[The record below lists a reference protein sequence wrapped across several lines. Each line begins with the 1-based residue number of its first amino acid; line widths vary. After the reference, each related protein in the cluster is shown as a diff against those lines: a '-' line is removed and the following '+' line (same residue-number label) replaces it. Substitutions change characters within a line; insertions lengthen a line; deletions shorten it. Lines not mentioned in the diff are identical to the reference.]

1 MKTLTIEVNEE
12 QAVILNR
19 ALVNF
24 LNYWHFQAKTDGK
37 PYAASRVKKVEKL
50 LESFHQQVRI

>member
-1 MKTLTIEVNEE
+1 MKKITIEVDQE

-24 LNYWHFQAKTDGK
+24 LNYWHFHAKTESK
-37 PYAASRVKKVEKL
+37 PYAKSRVEKVEQL
-50 LESFHQQVRI
+50 LTSFHKQVGI

>member
-1 MKTLTIEVNEE
+1 MKIITLEVNEE

-19 ALVNF
+19 ALINF
-24 LNYWHFQAKTDGK
+24 LNYWHFQAKTGGK
-37 PYAASRVKKVEKL
+37 QYAESRVKKVENL

>member
-24 LNYWHFQAKTDGK
+24 LNYWHFQAKTESK
-37 PYAASRVKKVEKL
+37 PYAQSRVKKVEQL
-50 LESFHQQVRI
+50 LTSFHKQVGI